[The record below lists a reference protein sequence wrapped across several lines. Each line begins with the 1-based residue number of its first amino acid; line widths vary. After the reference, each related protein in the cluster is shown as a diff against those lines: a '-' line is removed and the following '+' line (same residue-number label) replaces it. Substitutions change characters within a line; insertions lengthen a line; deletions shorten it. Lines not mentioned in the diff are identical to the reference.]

1 MAELGRLR
9 WLAAGIVAILLHGM
23 AAMLI
28 FAAPERSGAAGA
40 GRGGIAISL
49 GDTGANDGAS
59 ASEVKPDQSP
69 RADMQQEVLAQQ
81 VPENALVT
89 RSETPAKQAI
99 AETTPATAPPQT
111 AAEQK
116 ALAAEPAAVA
126 IPPRTAQP
134 LQYPEKV
141 RADHAIS
148 EPPLAL
154 ASSPRGRIA
163 KATLEQ
169 PLREKTEA
177 DARPTR
183 QTGPREA
190 RPVKRTNTAQLKKA
204 QPSNPASST
213 SHEPHVVHPID
224 AEKVKVDAPVPTK
237 PRYTESATDRLV
249 VARAE
254 TPEDEVAAPQ
264 PRQKPP
270 EPERKPIEKRK
281 EAAKSVEPSK
291 APQTQTAAAR
301 AAPSDREHSSND
313 SQGSSNASED
323 QNEATARGAGANPG
337 TRAGGGANSA
347 GAGTS
352 GAQADYIARLQSW
365 LARHQRYPNR
375 ARSRRQQ
382 GTALLYFVMDSRGL
396 VLDYRVERSSG
407 HRLLD
412 QEVRALIKRAEPL
425 PKMPVE
431 WQQSRLELVVPIQFI
446 LR

>member
-1 MAELGRLR
+1 MADLGRLR
-9 WLAAGIVAILLHGM
+9 WLVAGTVAILLHGM
-23 AAMLI
+23 GAMLI

-49 GDTGANDGAS
+49 GDTGATDGAS
-59 ASEVKPDQSP
+59 APEVKPDQSP
-69 RADMQQEVLAQQ
+69 PADMRQEVLAQQ
-81 VPENALVT
+81 VPDNALVT
-89 RSETPAKQAI
+89 RSE
-99 AETTPATAPPQT
+99 TPATAPPQT

-116 ALAAEPAAVA
+116 AFPAEPAAIA

-154 ASSPRGRIA
+154 ASSPRGQVA
-163 KATLEQ
+163 KATLQQ
-169 PLREKTEA
+169 PLREETEA
-177 DARPTR
+177 DARLTR

-204 QPSNPASST
+204 QPSNSASSA
-213 SHEPHVVHPID
+213 SHEPDVIHPID
-224 AEKVKVDAPVPTK
+224 TENVKVDAPVPTK

-249 VARAE
+249 VASAE

-323 QNEATARGAGANPG
+323 QNEATASGAGANPG